1 MKFISIYAT
10 PAHSLILVEDILG
23 GNPPSSLSSTVASTD
38 SCVAVVCKPETD
50 GLTHI
55 KLSHNYNLNMLDAPA
70 FNDLLQIPSRRLA
83 VHTIDGKSLLETTVS
98 SNVIRLRVWTNDA
111 SEPDE
116 ITLGIEDIF

>member
-1 MKFISIYAT
+1 MNFISTHVA

-23 GNPPSSLSSTVASTD
+23 GNPPSSFSSTVASTD
-38 SCVAVVCKPETD
+38 SCVAVACKPETD

-55 KLSHNYNLNMLDAPA
+55 KLSHNRDLNMPNAPA
-70 FNDLLQIPSRRLA
+70 FNDFLQIPSRRLA

>member
-1 MKFISIYAT
+1 
-10 PAHSLILVEDILG
+10 
-23 GNPPSSLSSTVASTD
+23 
-38 SCVAVVCKPETD
+38 
-50 GLTHI
+50 
-55 KLSHNYNLNMLDAPA
+55 MLDAPA